1 VRYDAVLFDFD
12 GVIADTEPLHFRCWR
27 QILSGFGV
35 NLQWEWFARNC
46 IGVSEHD
53 TIEKFRSLTSPPLE
67 FQPLWDE
74 YPHKKRLF
82 RNLIEQGVPLAPA
95 ITELLRELRGMYA
108 MAVVSS
114 SARQEVEPA
123 LRVGGVLEF
132 FGALVCGSEVPRL
145 KPAPDPYLRA
155 AEILHASRPLVI
167 EDSAIGVESAQAAGF
182 DYLRV
187 ESVAQTVDAVRHR
200 LASV

>member
-1 VRYDAVLFDFD
+1 
-12 GVIADTEPLHFRCWR
+12 
-27 QILSGFGV
+27 
-35 NLQWEWFARNC
+35 
-46 IGVSEHD
+46 
-53 TIEKFRSLTSPPLE
+53 
-67 FQPLWDE
+67 
-74 YPHKKRLF
+74 
-82 RNLIEQGVPLAPA
+82 
-95 ITELLRELRGMYA
+95 MYA